1 MERDETRRLGTE
13 QAARAAC
20 HLYPALSAVVA
31 ALHLPRFVALFGSL
45 SFQCAFITLN
55 GPRLECPVIFVFVS
69 GFLFSERPRPYFVFF
84 STFHVLR
91 FPFGVAIRT
100 LETQVQPRE
109 LKCARLLRRTRGG
122 GGGDVCVQSAAVS
135 FVRCG
140 LFCPRCGRPCT

>member
-1 MERDETRRLGTE
+1 MPSVSCFICGCSCAPSAQIRR
-13 QAARAAC
+13 
-20 HLYPALSAVVA
+20 SVW
-31 ALHLPRFVALFGSL
+31 L
-45 SFQCAFITLN
+45 SFV
-55 GPRLECPVIFVFVS
+55 PVCVHHFERTWTRMSPSFFVCFWFS
-69 GFLFSERPRPYFVFF
+69 FSERPRPYFFFFF